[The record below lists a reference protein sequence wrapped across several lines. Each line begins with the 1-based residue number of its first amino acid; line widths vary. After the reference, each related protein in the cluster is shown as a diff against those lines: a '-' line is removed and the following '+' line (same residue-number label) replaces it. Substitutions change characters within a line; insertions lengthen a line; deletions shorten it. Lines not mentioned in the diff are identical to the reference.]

1 MWWGEAGG
9 WEGGGKRMGGKGGVG
24 MCTAGGSVQLRE
36 GERVE
41 GDLRVPFSQMNHWYD
56 NHLTGV
62 LSTKLF
68 VERVFQECLTY
79 DGEVVST

>member
-1 MWWGEAGG
+1 
-9 WEGGGKRMGGKGGVG
+9 MGGKGGVG

-62 LSTKLF
+62 LS
-68 VERVFQECLTY
+68 VCRVSIGNLTLRRR
-79 DGEVVST
+79 GEGNPSA